1 MSHDLAAPIP
11 GAPAIDPQAAS
22 VVLDRLQDAGNVGS
36 ILRSAAA
43 FGLRQV
49 IALKGTAALW
59 SPKVLRAGMGAH
71 FGLQLHEGLP
81 LLRLDVAQMRQALY
95 NLIRFCYQRNAPL
108 LWLALSQTALLL
120 GTMHLLG
127 MLPDWLRLLRPLQ
140 SPLGTTREL
149 FMDLAG
155 REWSRSR
162 RYGTGAALLL
172 LSGLAC
178 HAQNPQTPPSAQLPG
193 PTTSPIPGGPPLETR
208 VFEIW
213 PDFLSKGSGQSDP
226 NDPFVADSPP
236 AKPTFKVV
244 LEQLGIEFTTP
255 GSKVIRGP
263 GRNEIT
269 VTNTK
274 EQLHNTETV
283 LYQKFGQGPPRQGQV
298 HLEVFSMPPL
308 VARKSLLAHPKESDL
323 YTWIEAELAKPGSA
337 VKLERHS
344 ITIVRGGLIPEYF
357 GRSHIGRIG
366 GLMSGIGLLAQ
377 LPRRFGQPAV
387 QRHRRTRV
395 SQSRYPTCAAGS
407 SARCA
412 PPSGSTPA
420 ARPAQSPPCRGSR
433 AGHRRR

>member
-1 MSHDLAAPIP
+1 M
-11 GAPAIDPQAAS
+11 Q
-22 VVLDRLQDAGNVGS
+22 
-36 ILRSAAA
+36 ILSPSA
-43 FGLRQV
+43 
-49 IALKGTAALW
+49 
-59 SPKVLRAGMGAH
+59 
-71 FGLQLHEGLP
+71 
-81 LLRLDVAQMRQALY
+81 
-95 NLIRFCYQRNAPL
+95 
-108 LWLALSQTALLL
+108 
-120 GTMHLLG
+120 
-127 MLPDWLRLLRPLQ
+127 
-140 SPLGTTREL
+140 
-149 FMDLAG
+149 
-155 REWSRSR
+155 
-162 RYGTGAALLL
+162 TGAVLLL

-193 PTTSPIPGGPPLETR
+193 PTTSPIPDGPPLETR

-323 YTWIEAELAKPGSA
+323 YTWIEAELAKPDSS

-344 ITIVRGGLIPEYF
+344 ITIVRGGQKAKNEGINEIPHPTEFDPPAIPQNVSLPVAATSTTTPTNNATYAPWPRTEPKPDSIEFRNAGDTFEVELTFGDDGKTVDLNLAPGTSRRVGIAKSGLQEDVYQPIYETQKCTAQASGLI
-357 GRSHIGRIG
+357 
-366 GLMSGIGLLAQ
+366 
-377 LPRRFGQPAV
+377 GQPMLI
-387 QRHRRTRV
+387 
-395 SQSRYPTCAAGS
+395 
-407 SARCA
+407 
-412 PPSGSTPA
+412 STF
-420 ARPAQSPPCRGSR
+420 SPPVNTSVPGGNEVDRTWLLFVTVKQPE
-433 AGHRRR
+433 